1 MQKTTD
7 FFKPRFHLFSNVK
20 SVIYLWWFNISSLLL
35 LKRKGTR
42 LFKPRFYLSIKRR
55 PFYLQKCDSFE
66 CFFFISTLLLLKRN
80 GTRLFRPRFYLYV
93 NRFFCFWT
101 AKVWFFWMVFYIS
114 TVLLLK
120 RKVTRLFRPRFYL
133 SVNRR
138 LFYLFSNS
146 MCDSFE
152 WFFIYQQSCS

>member
-1 MQKTTD
+1 MLKTTD

-42 LFKPRFYLSIKRR
+42 LFKPRFYLSIKRG

-80 GTRLFRPRFYLYV
+80 GTRIFRPRFYWYV
-93 NRFFCFWT
+93 NRFFLVLNSKSVILLNGFL
-101 AKVWFFWMVFYIS
+101 YINS
-114 TVLLLK
+114 VALKKKSYSFIQTEILLVCK
-120 RKVTRLFRPRFYL
+120 
-133 SVNRR
+133 
-138 LFYLFSNS
+138 
-146 MCDSFE
+146 
-152 WFFIYQQSCS
+152 